1 MSKRI
6 PLKGKKI
13 GHLTVMEYLGKSK
26 YRCICDCGRVT
37 DVFARNLMHGHTKSC
52 GCAKYSEDLTGKTFG
67 RLTAVKYIVKQD
79 KQGKERQYYECV
91 CECGNVTTVRRDR
104 LLSDD
109 TKSCGCLSAERD
121 IPQKWKDD
129 FIDGTQLSK
138 IQSKPTKSNKS
149 GVVGV
154 NWDKSRGKWQ
164 ASLRFKGHKYNLG
177 RFDSFDD
184 AVDARKAAEKEIF
197 GNLRDNK

>member
-6 PLKGKKI
+6 PLEGKKI

-26 YRCICDCGRVT
+26 YRCVCDCGNTTV
-37 DVFARNLMHGHTKSC
+37 VSAKNLTRGHTTSC
-52 GCAKYSEDLTGKTFG
+52 GCAKCGENLAGKRFG
-67 RLTAVKYIVKQD
+67 RLTAIKSIYNK
-79 KQGKERQYYECV
+79 KENRAYYECV
-91 CECGNVTTVRRDR
+91 CDCGNIVTVRRDC
-104 LLSDD
+104 LLSGT
-109 TKSCGCLSAERD
+109 TKSCGCLSKERD
-121 IPQKWKDD
+121 FPQKWKDD
-129 FIDGTQLSK
+129 FVDGTQLSK

-164 ASLRFKGHKYNLG
+164 ASLRFRGHKYNLG

-197 GNLRDNK
+197 GKYNNSK